1 MPAELSAAAA
11 AGGVHL
17 PTAELPPVVPALE
30 VLQQLTRRHAADGS
44 EDLSGWLRMPFAPG
58 QRTASLHVAF
68 CPPFARTPEVSA
80 QQLDGPAVRI
90 KTGQLLPYGV
100 RLDLKLS
107 AAAEMPSGVLLRFSA
122 RSAGEGDS
130 GCGQDGRAT
139 SP

>member
-1 MPAELSAAAA
+1 
-11 AGGVHL
+11 
-17 PTAELPPVVPALE
+17 
-30 VLQQLTRRHAADGS
+30 
-44 EDLSGWLRMPFAPG
+44 MPFAPG

-122 RSAGEGDS
+122 RSAGEGDLLARACDVPNRPN
-130 GCGQDGRAT
+130 CGATVGGRRWT
-139 SP
+139 PP